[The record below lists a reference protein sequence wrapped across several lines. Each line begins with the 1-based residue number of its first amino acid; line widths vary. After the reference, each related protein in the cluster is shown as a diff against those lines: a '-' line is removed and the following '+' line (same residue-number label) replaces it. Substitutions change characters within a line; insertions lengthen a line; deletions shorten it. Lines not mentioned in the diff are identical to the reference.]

1 MARIDVFEMERM
13 QSLHWHE
20 VEYDLSESGVR
31 AMSVRE
37 LLGDR
42 ADEILDVGLA
52 YPLSEGSEA
61 SRDAIASWY
70 PGATTANVTMVNGG
84 SEANHLVLWSLLERV
99 DRIAFMVPNYLQG
112 AALGRH
118 FGAGSDTFSL
128 VRADGRW
135 ALELEALRV
144 AVTPATK
151 VVMVCNPN
159 NPTGA
164 VLSGAEMDAVV
175 EVADSVGAWIVA
187 DEIYRGAEV
196 DTDHD
201 TPTFWGRYDRVIVTS
216 GMSKAFAMPGLRVG
230 WVVAPERVILDVWE
244 HHDYTTLTPGMIS
257 DRLTAFATTRENR
270 DRILARTRSIL
281 RENLAPVE
289 TWITE
294 HADVL
299 TYVRPVAGA
308 IAYLEY
314 DLPVP
319 SAELVDR
326 IRREQSVLL
335 VPGSMFGLGNGFRV
349 GFGFDPEE
357 TIKGLE
363 RVSPYLS
370 T

>member
-1 MARIDVFEMERM
+1 VARIDVFEMERM
-13 QSLHWHE
+13 QSLYWHE

-42 ADEILDVGLA
+42 ADEVLDVGLG
-52 YPLSEGSEA
+52 YPLSEGSDA
-61 SRDAIASWY
+61 SREAIATWY
-70 PGATTANVTMVNGG
+70 PGATAANVTMVNGG
-84 SEANHLVLWSLLERV
+84 SEANHLVLWSLLERE
-99 DRIAFMVPNYLQG
+99 DRLAFMVPNYLQG
-112 AALGRH
+112 LALGRH
-118 FGAGSDTFSL
+118 LGAGTDTFAL
-128 VRADGRW
+128 VHSNGRW
-135 ALELEALRV
+135 ALDADALRA
-144 AVTPATK
+144 AVSPATK
-151 VVMVCNPN
+151 AIMVCNPD

-164 VLSGAEMDAVV
+164 VLSEAEMDEIVR
-175 EVADSVGAWIVA
+175 VAEGVGAWIVA

-196 DTDHD
+196 DTDVD

-230 WVVAPERVILDVWE
+230 WVVAPEDVIADVWE
-244 HHDYTTLTPGMIS
+244 HHDYTTLTPGMLS
-257 DRLTAFATTRENR
+257 DRLTAFATAPENR
-270 DRILARTRSIL
+270 GRILARTRSIV

-289 TWITE
+289 AWIGE

-308 IAYLEY
+308 IVYLEY

-319 SAELVDR
+319 SRELVDR

-335 VPGSMFGLGNGFRV
+335 VPGSMFGLGDGFRI

-357 TIKGLE
+357 TVKGLE

-370 T
+370 A

>member
-13 QSLHWHE
+13 QSLYWHE

-42 ADEILDVGLA
+42 ADEVLDVGLG

-61 SRDAIASWY
+61 AREAIATWY
-70 PGATTANVTMVNGG
+70 PGATAANVTMVNGG
-84 SEANHLVLWSLLERV
+84 SEANHLVLWSLLERE
-99 DRIAFMVPNYLQG
+99 DRLAFMVPNYLQG
-112 AALGRH
+112 LALGRH
-118 FGAGSDTFSL
+118 FGAGADTFTLARS
-128 VRADGRW
+128 DGRW
-135 ALELEALRV
+135 GLDAEALHA
-144 AVTPATK
+144 AVSPATK
-151 VVMVCNPN
+151 AIMVCNPN

-164 VLSGAEMDAVV
+164 VLSEAEMDEIVRAA
-175 EVADSVGAWIVA
+175 EGVGAWIVA

-196 DTDHD
+196 DTDVD
-201 TPTFWGRYDRVIVTS
+201 TPTFWGRYDRVVVTS

-230 WVVAPERVILDVWE
+230 WVVAPEDVIAHVWE
-244 HHDYTTLTPGMIS
+244 HHDYTTLTPGMLS
-257 DRLTAFATTRENR
+257 DGLTAFATAPEHRA
-270 DRILARTRSIL
+270 RILARTRSIV

-289 TWITE
+289 DWIRA

-308 IAYLEY
+308 IVYLEY
-314 DLPVP
+314 DLPVA
-319 SAELVDR
+319 SRELVDR

-335 VPGSMFGLGNGFRV
+335 VPGSMFGLGDGFRV

-357 TIKGLE
+357 TVKGLE

-370 T
+370 A